1 MSHSNVH
8 RYSFILLLSLF
19 WCVGLGWTFQTKPGA
34 ESRIELIFNTDE
46 PEAVLAIIEKRL
58 KKQPIEDDCWT
69 ALFSTEGY
77 IRLKKRE
84 SEMARD
90 FTDQEFKDFV
100 LSDELAER
108 SSSLAKTLNSW
119 KSTDLEAVAVR
130 ILEYLPEQASIH
142 AKIFP
147 VIKPKENSFVY
158 ELTSDPTVFLYLN
171 PSLDRNQFENTV
183 AHELH
188 HIGYAS
194 VSGVLEEKI
203 SRLPLNQRTAIEWI
217 GAFGEGFAMLA
228 AAGGPN
234 VHPHKFSKPED
245 RMRWDKDMSRF
256 NSDLKEVEEFLM
268 NILKGRLKT
277 EEEIKKKGFAFFGI
291 QGPWYTVGY
300 KMAVMVEKSYG
311 RSKLIECMMDPRILL
326 STYNKAAAEYNSK
339 NKDKLAT
346 WSLEL
351 LKGLGVN

>member
-8 RYSFILLLSLF
+8 RYFFILLLFLF
-19 WCVGLGWTFQTKPGA
+19 WSTRLGWVFQTKPGA
-34 ESRIELIFNTDE
+34 ESRIDLIFNTDE

-58 KKQPIEDDCWT
+58 KKQPIDEGCWT
-69 ALFSTEGY
+69 SLFSTEAY

-84 SEMARD
+84 SELARD

-100 LSDELAER
+100 LSDEPAKR
-108 SSSLAKTLNSW
+108 STSLAKTLNSW
-119 KSTDLEAVAVR
+119 RSTDLKAIAVR
-130 ILEYLPEQASIH
+130 ILDYLPEQASIR

-147 VIKPKENSFVY
+147 IIKPKENSFVY
-158 ELTSDPTVFLYLN
+158 ELTTDPTIFLYLN
-171 PSLDRNQFENTV
+171 PFLDRHQFENTV

-203 SRLPLNQRTAIEWI
+203 SGLPLNQRTAIEWI

-234 VHPHKFSKPED
+234 VHPHKFSRPED

-256 NSDLKEVEEFLM
+256 NSNLKEVEQFLID
-268 NILKGRLKT
+268 ILKEHLKT
-277 EEEIKKKGFAFFGI
+277 EEEIKKKGYAFFGI

-300 KMAVMVEKSYG
+300 KMARMVEERFE
-311 RSKLIECMMDPRILL
+311 RSKLIECMMDPRLLL
-326 STYNKAAAEYNSK
+326 SSYNKAAAEHNKRSK
-339 NKDKLAT
+339 DRLAT
-346 WSLEL
+346 WSAEL